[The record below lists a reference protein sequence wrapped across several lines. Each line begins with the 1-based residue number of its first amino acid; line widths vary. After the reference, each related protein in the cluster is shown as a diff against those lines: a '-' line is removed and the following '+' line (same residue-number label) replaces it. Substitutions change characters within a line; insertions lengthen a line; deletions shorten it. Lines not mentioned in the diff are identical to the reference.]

1 VNVSSS
7 NTQITFKEDGTFSSK
22 IVGTPFNGSYT
33 FDEASQKIT
42 LKTLFLSVNCY
53 AKKELG
59 GISILFE
66 ADKLLTV
73 LQTMSA
79 MSGNKDLQTIGDLS
93 KKYDGVRV
101 GFDMNK

>member
-1 VNVSSS
+1 
-7 NTQITFKEDGTFSSK
+7 
-22 IVGTPFNGSYT
+22 
-33 FDEASQKIT
+33 
-42 LKTLFLSVNCY
+42 
-53 AKKELG
+53 
-59 GISILFE
+59 
-66 ADKLLTV
+66 V